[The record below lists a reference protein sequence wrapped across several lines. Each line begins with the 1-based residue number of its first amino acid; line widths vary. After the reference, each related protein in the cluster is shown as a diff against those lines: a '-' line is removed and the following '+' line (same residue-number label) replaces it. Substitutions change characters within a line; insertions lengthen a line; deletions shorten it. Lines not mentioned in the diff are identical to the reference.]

1 MATSAKH
8 IIPAHATHPGSVLKS
23 ELKARGLKQKDFAE
37 AIGLPQSNLSDL
49 IKGIRHI
56 TEAIA
61 LKLEECLDMPFQTWM
76 NLQNRYHFIVKRR
89 EELATV
95 ETHSTFEE
103 DVAHHQFPPKTNVL
117 HSSTHQLR

>member
-23 ELKARGLKQKDFAE
+23 ELQARGLKQKDFAE

-89 EELATV
+89 EELAQLKHIPLSKRTLQIINFRPRPTYSTV
-95 ETHSTFEE
+95 
-103 DVAHHQFPPKTNVL
+103 PLIN
-117 HSSTHQLR
+117 